1 MNPKRHK
8 ALGTLYI
15 SIGWFPCA
23 EKKRKTLLQ
32 VLKKDTKFF
41 NLNVVGIILAPRH
54 CEAWRHLT
62 CFKFRETETD
72 PKLLIFYFNF
82 FFFELT
88 FFWKFGKNMWTKKF
102 KLTHFPAGQ
111 LVYLMGVSVDPTSLL
126 LSKQQE
132 TPSLWRFLFWNY
144 MFENWGV
151 WEVPTMRKCP
161 QGGGGH
167 FPTLKKKNYLK
178 GWIMYGGLSFKLN

>member
-8 ALGTLYI
+8 ALGALYI
-15 SIGWFPCA
+15 SIGWFLCA

-82 FFFELT
+82 YFFELT

-144 MFENWGV
+144 IVRKLRGMGGSHYEEMPTGWG
-151 WEVPTMRKCP
+151 RA
-161 QGGGGH
+161 
-167 FPTLKKKNYLK
+167 FPYFKKKNYLK